1 MRKQKAEAVG
11 QLVRQFLREE
21 GLETPYNEY
30 RLVEAWPEV
39 MGPGVARHT
48 ADVQIRN
55 RVLYVHLTSSVLRA
69 ELMAGR
75 AMLVRRLNEYVGAQV
90 IERIVLRQ
98 WQKKRM
104 CGQAMTACMVRSWG
118 SVGRSARSWK
128 GQQRPMR

>member
-30 RLVEAWPEV
+30 RLVESWPEV

-90 IERIVLRQ
+90 IERIVLR
-98 WQKKRM
+98 
-104 CGQAMTACMVRSWG
+104 
-118 SVGRSARSWK
+118 
-128 GQQRPMR
+128 

>member
-48 ADVQIRN
+48 AAVQIRN

-90 IERIVLRQ
+90 IEKIVLR
-98 WQKKRM
+98 
-104 CGQAMTACMVRSWG
+104 
-118 SVGRSARSWK
+118 
-128 GQQRPMR
+128 

>member
-55 RVLYVHLTSSVLRA
+55 RILYVHLTSSVLRA

-90 IERIVLRQ
+90 IEKIVLR
-98 WQKKRM
+98 
-104 CGQAMTACMVRSWG
+104 
-118 SVGRSARSWK
+118 
-128 GQQRPMR
+128 